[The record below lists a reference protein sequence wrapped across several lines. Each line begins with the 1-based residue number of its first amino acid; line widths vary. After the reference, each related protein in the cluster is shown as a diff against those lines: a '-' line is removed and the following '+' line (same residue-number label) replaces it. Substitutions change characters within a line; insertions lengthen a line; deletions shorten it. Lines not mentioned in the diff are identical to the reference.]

1 MDFNLTFNGRIIFPL
16 ILFLFSFF
24 IFLSAIFFL
33 DENGIILTLINACLI
48 FILLFIVTLDQR
60 LTLLSPIHFLIYFTF
75 LQIILRTTY
84 ILYNIPDSQIIND
97 VFLQGSKSDILIF
110 PALLFLISFFFFSI
124 GYLVV
129 KKSKYVDLQTNS
141 FLFFNGRQ
149 ISFLLLVSLVSF
161 FAFIYFINETAGNF
175 LLLTIENLSKHR
187 GLSDSIT
194 EYQSYGFARFLIQ
207 LSQIPYYLL
216 FQYFITKG
224 QINFKGRIVLI
235 FSFFIYFL
243 FSFYSQS
250 RASAIFLI
258 LNSICLI
265 ILSKKKFNYK
275 FYYFLPIILLLN
287 NVMTKLREGS
297 FEAVS
302 NFDIFDFS
310 KFLDPILISTSGLD
324 YSKTFYMIKY
334 ISTNDVFQYG
344 KTFLFNFVWWIPREI
359 WANKPF
365 TLDTYFGENVYGAQ
379 TYGAGAVPPGFIVE
393 LYFNFGLFGVVFGS
407 TILGII
413 IKVLFNYFFTRLNI
427 FEFKIL
433 YVLLFL
439 NILIS
444 IYGSSFNSTFMAT
457 IQLLFPFII
466 IIIFLR
472 YLRKSI

>member
-1 MDFNLTFNGRIIFPL
+1 MNFNLTIYGRLIFPFF
-16 ILFLFSFF
+16 LFLISFF

-48 FILLFIVTLDQR
+48 FILLFITSLDSR
-60 LTLLSPIHFLIYFTF
+60 LTLLSPIHFLLYFTF
-75 LQIILRTTY
+75 LQIVLRSTY
-84 ILYNIPDSQIIND
+84 IIYNIPDPQIINE
-97 VFLQGSKSDILIF
+97 VFLQGSRSEILIF
-110 PALLFLISFFFFSI
+110 PALLFLISYLFFSI
-124 GYLVV
+124 GYLGI
-129 KKSKYVDLQTNS
+129 KKSKFVDLQTNS
-141 FLFFNGRQ
+141 FPIYYGRQ
-149 ISFLLLVSLVSF
+149 FSFLLLVSLVSF
-161 FAFIYFINETAGNF
+161 FAFVYFINETAGNF
-175 LLLTIENLSKHR
+175 FLLTIENLSKHR

-194 EYQSYGFARFLIQ
+194 EYQSYGFVRFLIQ

-216 FQYFITKG
+216 FQYFIAKG
-224 QINFKGRIVLI
+224 QINFKGRLILI
-235 FSFFIYFL
+235 FSFFVYFL
-243 FSFYSQS
+243 YSFYSQS

-258 LNSICLI
+258 FNSICLL
-265 ILSKKKFNYK
+265 ILSKKKINYK
-275 FYYFLPIILLLN
+275 LYLLLPIILLFN

-302 NFDIFDFS
+302 NFEIFDFS

-324 YSKTFYMIKY
+324 YSKTFYMIRY

-344 KTFLFNFVWWIPREI
+344 KTFLFNFVWWIPRDI
-359 WANKPF
+359 WPNKPF

-393 LYFNFGLFGVVFGS
+393 LYFNFGLLGVVVGS
-407 TILGII
+407 LILGII
-413 IKVLFNYFFTRLNI
+413 IKVLFNYFYSRLNI

-457 IQLLFPFII
+457 IQLLFPFILI
-466 IIIFLR
+466 INILTFLK
-472 YLRKSI
+472 KSL